1 MAQGEHVLLVGQ
13 GQCSF
18 AMGALLIAQ
27 ELLIYVILQEIRGGA
42 VGIVFT
48 GFGTLIIKAQKV
60 YIRSES
66 GTQYHILGATIVNRN
81 GVKPVNHQMSQYE
94 RNQCSVRAL
103 KRELNSIL
111 TICKISKETLVTLC
125 ALIDRR

>member
-1 MAQGEHVLLVGQ
+1 MT
-13 GQCSF
+13 
-18 AMGALLIAQ
+18 AQ
-27 ELLIYVILQEIRGGA
+27 ELHICVILLEIRGGA

-48 GFGTLIIKAQKV
+48 GFGALIIKAQKV

-66 GTQYHILGATIVNRN
+66 GTQYHILGATTVNRN